1 MIKKIVPIQSALT
14 CCGSSCGCH
23 DEKPTEPISSS
34 LKPQTDAA
42 CGCGES
48 AGSCACD
55 SAASRLNIE
64 FLYLDLSVCGRC
76 QSTESTL
83 EKTLEE
89 TRALLIA
96 AGCEVVLRKV
106 HIDSIEK
113 AILHKFVSSP
123 TIKVN
128 GIDIVAN
135 PEESRCQDCGS
146 LCGSE
151 VDCRDWV
158 YQGVRYTEP
167 PKQMLINAILKEIYL
182 PSSQNTNDDPYEVP
196 ENIKRFFQIL

>member
-1 MIKKIVPIQSALT
+1 MCDTNKGPLCA
-14 CCGSSCGCH
+14 CGDAAGSCGC
-23 DEKPTEPISSS
+23 DTER
-34 LKPQTDAA
+34 T
-42 CGCGES
+42 
-48 AGSCACD
+48 
-55 SAASRLNIE
+55 RLQID

-89 TRALLIA
+89 IGALLTT
-96 AGCEVVLRKV
+96 AGYLVVLRKI
-106 HIDSIEK
+106 HIDSIDK

-135 PEESRCQDCGS
+135 TEESNCRDCGD

-167 PKQMLINAILKEIYL
+167 PKPMLINAILKEIYL
-182 PSSQNTNDDPYEVP
+182 PSSENSIINPYEVP
-196 ENIKRFFQIL
+196 ENIKRFFLLR